1 MKIPSNSK
9 VEQFSLYS
17 LQNANSDFIGFSN
30 AWNCKKWV
38 YRKSA
43 FPIIEVMVWTKK
55 DKKIILAK
63 IHILLPKDWS
73 EKNGTDIF
81 DYYPFSII
89 GTMYYYTNFKNI
101 GS

>member
-1 MKIPSNSK
+1 MENTDRG
-9 VEQFSLYS
+9 V
-17 LQNANSDFIGFSN
+17 AND
-30 AWNCKKWV
+30 
-38 YRKSA
+38 
-43 FPIIEVMVWTKK
+43 T
-55 DKKIILAK
+55 
-63 IHILLPKDWS
+63 KDWS